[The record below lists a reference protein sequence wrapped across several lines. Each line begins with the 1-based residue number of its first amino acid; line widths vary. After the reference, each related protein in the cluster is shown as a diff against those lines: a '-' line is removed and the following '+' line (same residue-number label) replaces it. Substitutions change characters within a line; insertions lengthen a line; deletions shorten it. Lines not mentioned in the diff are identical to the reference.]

1 MVGSLKKNLRTYGKM
16 RISFFYPFT
25 IHYCVKDS
33 SGWDIMDH
41 CERSLGCMQII
52 SFPM

>member
-1 MVGSLKKNLRTYGKM
+1 M
-16 RISFFYPFT
+16 RISFFYPST

-41 CERSLGCMQII
+41 CARSLGWHANNFIFNVGNLI
-52 SFPM
+52 KT